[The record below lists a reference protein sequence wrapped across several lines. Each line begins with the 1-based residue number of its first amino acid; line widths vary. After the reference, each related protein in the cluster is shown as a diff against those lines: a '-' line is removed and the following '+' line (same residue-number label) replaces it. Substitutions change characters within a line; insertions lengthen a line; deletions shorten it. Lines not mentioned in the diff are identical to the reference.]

1 MLSTRF
7 TVIMTC
13 HSSVKLEESARAEYN
28 FLMPFSVGAVVSPL
42 ASMMHCQANHGPV
55 ATADCRAVPF
65 PPVFD
70 LPPSQ
75 QYQPSRPLEPL
86 TQGLAPPYSLSRPD
100 GKQNRQQKGTKG
112 QFRSRKNGFGRRRN
126 KPSNAGL
133 ASMLK
138 ANGRRARRHFAR
150 KYTQCACCDHLK
162 ARYCLGPLSDT
173 DDFCDAEG
181 TDTPRTLPVDVRQN
195 MAQLSVSE
203 ALKPG
208 SSPPRLVD
216 TPAYILLVK
225 GVPAARCV

>member
-1 MLSTRF
+1 ML
-7 TVIMTC
+7 VIRSWVNMTC
-13 HSSVKLEESARAEYN
+13 HSAVKLEESARAGHN
-28 FLMPFSVGAVVSPL
+28 FVMPFSVGAVVLPL
-42 ASMMHCQANHGPV
+42 ASMMHGQTNHGPV
-55 ATADCRAVPF
+55 ATAASRAVLF

-70 LPPSQ
+70 IPPSQ
-75 QYQPSRPLEPL
+75 LYQPSRPLEPL
-86 TQGLAPPYSLSRPD
+86 MQGLAPPHSLSRPD

-150 KYTQCACCDHLK
+150 KYTQCACCEHLK

-181 TDTPRTLPVDVRQN
+181 TDTPRTLPVNGPQN
-195 MAQLSVSE
+195 VAQLAISE

-208 SSPPRLVD
+208 LSPLALVD
-216 TPAYILLVK
+216 RPACITVVK
-225 GVPAARCV
+225 DFPAARCV